1 MVLGNVA
8 KQVIFA
14 SQLISIDYII
24 EFRVSLPCQN
34 KIKATESSYETGL
47 LRLEKLSDKVP

>member
-14 SQLISIDYII
+14 SQLISI
-24 EFRVSLPCQN
+24 EFRISLPCQY
-34 KIKATESSYETGL
+34 KIKATESSYEFVEVGEAD
-47 LRLEKLSDKVP
+47 R